1 LSPAPEAAARLR
13 VHLRAA
19 ASSNGSFIARRNPDE
34 QFRPTFGLV
43 EMVSNAFGGYADSV
57 NCIVLQP
64 DGKILV
70 GGG

>member
-1 LSPAPEAAARLR
+1 MAAL
-13 VHLRAA
+13 
-19 ASSNGSFIARRNPDE
+19 FRRNPDE

-43 EMVSNAFGGYADSV
+43 EMVSNDFGGYDDAV

-64 DGKILV
+64 DGKMLV